1 MHRVV
6 LRSIA
11 KLAIV
16 GSFFLPIISSAQA
29 VEVYLFRGA
38 GDLSFVNENLHF
50 SGGLEEIA
58 DQMNAEGIHA
68 EVRRFEA
75 IDDAMRTIRKR
86 KPSSVA
92 FIGHSMG
99 ALASMNM
106 ARRMRA
112 EGVRVVYIGLIDIPG
127 PVGVAGD
134 NVEWAE
140 NFYSIYPVYGLF
152 TNARRHP
159 RAENIHVTGYIH
171 NRMDNSPF
179 VQKRLLNAVREVH
192 YEEQRKLQEAQQ
204 PQSVETYQQPS
215 LAPTAQPQ
223 PQPVPTPSYNTQS
236 QPVPIYNTQP
246 EPAYTPPLPN
256 TDIGTVPIP
265 QNDIPYG
272 IDPNPTSS
280 VQPSYQPQP
289 AYQPPQDEGILAKAE
304 RFLNRIT
311 TRSGYKKTIKPIE
324 NNR

>member
-1 MHRVV
+1 MYRVV

-11 KLAIV
+11 KLAIA

-58 DQMNAEGIHA
+58 DQMNAEGIRA

-75 IDDAMRTIRKR
+75 VGDALQTIRKR
-86 KPSSVA
+86 KPDSVA

-106 ARRMRA
+106 ARRMRE
-112 EGVRVVYIGLIDIPG
+112 EGIRVAYIGLIDIPG
-127 PVGVAGD
+127 PVGMAGD

-140 NFYSIYPVYGLF
+140 NFYSIYPVYGRL
-152 TNARRHP
+152 TNARKHP
-159 RAENIHVTGYIH
+159 RAENIHVSGFIH

-192 YEEQRKLQEAQQ
+192 YKEQRKLQEQQ
-204 PQSVETYQQPS
+204 QLQLVETYQQPAQ
-215 LAPTAQPQ
+215 APALQVQQEQT
-223 PQPVPTPSYNTQS
+223 PV
-236 QPVPIYNTQP
+236 YNTQP
-246 EPAYTPPLPN
+246 QPLYTPPLPQ
-256 TDIGTVPIP
+256 TDIGTAPIP
-265 QNDIPYG
+265 QNDVAYG
-272 IDPNPTSS
+272 IDPTTTTSIQPNYS
-280 VQPSYQPQP
+280 VQPTYQT
-289 AYQPPQDEGILAKAE
+289 PQDEGILAKAE
-304 RFLNRIT
+304 RFLNRFN
-311 TRSGYKKTIKPIE
+311 TRSGSKKQSKPIE